1 MRTRLHLT
9 GNLAPV
15 AGQCSIVAALLVL
28 AACSGEEAS
37 TKVKPAPAQV
47 EPSATLPAPQVVQGA
62 GASNL
67 RSDVLPLLPPG
78 ESSRQQRHAV
88 VPCDLASRDPSVVIE
103 EAGTRYRSGDFI
115 QAHACARMAVDLAPQ
130 AVAAHHLQA
139 AALTGLAR
147 YEDAQI
153 AFAMALALDPDDP
166 ETLADVADFYI
177 NILPPKSRDTVL
189 VGLQYA
195 RRGSARAATGRRFD
209 ASLEGRLL
217 LLEAEALN
225 DLGQSEKA
233 LPRAVEALERAP
245 KILGAEHERAVSLFR
260 LLRFEESEQAFLRVL
275 STSANDPYAHHHL
288 GLIYER
294 TGRVADAEAHL
305 LRAHRFLPD
314 EFPAATLLDPAEF
327 REEVERAIA
336 ELEPDLRDLLG
347 QAQIEIED
355 LPSTEDL
362 SASEP
367 PFSPTILGLY
377 RGLPAG
383 VDAGKTTSAPPR
395 AVVLYR
401 VNLGRA
407 AHSRG
412 ELNRQIRH
420 TLRHE
425 IGHLQGFDEDELRRR
440 GLE

>member
-1 MRTRLHLT
+1 MRIRRICT
-9 GNLAPV
+9 G
-15 AGQCSIVAALLVL
+15 LLVL
-28 AACSGEEAS
+28 AACHGESTPDEVAPEAPPLMPRGVAS
-37 TKVKPAPAQV
+37 
-47 EPSATLPAPQVVQGA
+47 SPQVVQGA
-62 GASNL
+62 GATAM
-67 RSDVLPLLPPG
+67 PPLPPG
-78 ESSRQQRHAV
+78 QTEPKAQHAS
-88 VPCDLASRDPSVVIE
+88 VPCDLASRNPSVVIE
-103 EAGTRYRSGDFI
+103 EAGTRYRAGDFI

-147 YEDAQI
+147 YDEAQL

-177 NILPPKSRDTVL
+177 NILPPKSRDTVS

-209 ASLEGRLL
+209 ASLQSRLF
-217 LLEAEALN
+217 LLESEALN
-225 DLGQSEKA
+225 DLGQPEKA
-233 LPRAVEALERAP
+233 LPRALEALQQTP
-245 KILGAEHERAVSLFR
+245 NLQGAEHERAVSLFR
-260 LLRFEESEQAFLRVL
+260 LLRFAESEQAFLRVL
-275 STSANDPYAHHHL
+275 AASAEDPYAHHHL

-294 TGRVADAEAHL
+294 TGRIAEAESHHA
-305 LRAHRFLPD
+305 RAQRL
-314 EFPAATLLDPAEF
+314 APAEF
-327 REEVERAIA
+327 PPPLLLAPKEFRSEVDRAIA
-336 ELEPDLRDLLG
+336 ELAPELRELLSL
-347 QAQIEIED
+347 ASLEIED

-362 SASEP
+362 GASEP

-383 VDAGKTTSAPPR
+383 VEAGETTSAPPR
-395 AVVLYR
+395 AIVLYR
-401 VNLGRA
+401 VNLSRA
-407 AHSRG
+407 AHSRA

-425 IGHLQGFDEDELRRR
+425 IGHLQGYDEDELRRR